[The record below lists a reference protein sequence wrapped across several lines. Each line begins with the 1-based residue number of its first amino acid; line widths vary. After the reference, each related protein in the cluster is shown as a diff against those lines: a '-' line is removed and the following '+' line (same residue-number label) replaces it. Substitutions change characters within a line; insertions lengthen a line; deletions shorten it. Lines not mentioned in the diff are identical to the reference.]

1 MNQTKILFLKMLRGD
16 IKRNACEKIG
26 IDISQV
32 SKDKEELL
40 TGQTIKRSDIESFS
54 SYKMMTDE
62 ERAIVNNILET
73 SKRRESINDS
83 IRGKALLKH
92 IDTLVPSREP
102 DAIEY
107 KDAA

>member
-16 IKRNACEKIG
+16 IKRNACDKMG
-26 IDISQV
+26 IDISQM

-40 TGQTIKRSDIESFS
+40 TGQTIKRSDIESFT
-54 SYKMMTDE
+54 SYKMMTNE
-62 ERAIVNNILET
+62 ERAIVNSILET
-73 SKRRESINDS
+73 SKRNESNNS
-83 IRGKALLKH
+83 EKGKALLKH
-92 IDTLVPSREP
+92 IESLVPTYEP

>member
-16 IKRNACEKIG
+16 IKRNACEKMG

-62 ERAIVNNILET
+62 ERAIVNSILET
-73 SKRRESINDS
+73 SKRNESANDS
-83 IRGKALLKH
+83 EKGKALLKH
-92 IDTLVPSREP
+92 IESLVPTSQP

>member
-1 MNQTKILFLKMLRGD
+1 MNSSKILFLSMLRGD
-16 IKRNACEKIG
+16 IKRNACEKMG

-32 SKDKEELL
+32 KDREELL
-40 TGQTIKRSDIESFS
+40 TGQTIKRSDIESFT

-62 ERAIVNNILET
+62 ERAIVNSILET
-73 SKRRESINDS
+73 SKRNESTNDS
-83 IRGKALLKH
+83 VRGKAYIKH
-92 IDTLVPSREP
+92 IESLVPTSQP